1 MKPKS
6 SVAAALAL
14 VLPSVAAEPEVRLV
28 QYQVGAAL
36 SDEVPFEVKPMG
48 HQYGAI
54 LELLVSGED
63 LVAFRDD
70 SLEITALNDRD
81 GEPLVSGR
89 GRNPGWKET
98 SFPKVAEDG
107 TVAKFGIEIAGD
119 LMGRIEG
126 AVVKGSI
133 GMQTA
138 SEEESVREILEV
150 GGPATSFGDLEV
162 KLSRRKGFGGGPPTL
177 GVVVVGDHAAVIEV
191 TVEAGGGSLEGRGSS
206 WSGDTKTFDFG
217 EQDLDEAE
225 VEIRFW
231 SDVADIEVPF
241 EIVVGAE

>member
-14 VLPSVAAEPEVRLV
+14 VLPSVSAAEPEVRLV

-63 LVAFRDD
+63 LVAFRED
-70 SLEITALNDRD
+70 SLEITALNSRD

-89 GRNPGWKET
+89 GPGWKET
-98 SFPKVAEDG
+98 SFPKVGEDG

-126 AVVKGSI
+126 AEVKGSI

-138 SEEESVREILEV
+138 SEEESVRETLKV
-150 GGPATSFGDLEV
+150 GGPAKSFGDLEV
-162 KLSRRKGFGGGPPTL
+162 KLARRKGFGGGPPSL
-177 GVVVVGDHAAVIEV
+177 GVVVVGDYAAVIEV
-191 TVEAGGGSLEGRGSS
+191 TVEADGENLESRGSS

-241 EIVVGAE
+241 EIVVGAK